1 MGGMNWTERECE
13 TGMNVAPLGTIV
25 VAQARGAGS
34 LGLAGSSGDDRSR
47 CIKETS
53 RRQSQQKLMID

>member
-1 MGGMNWTERECE
+1 MEAERGCE
-13 TGMNVAPLGTIV
+13 TGMTVAPLGTIV

-53 RRQSQQKLMID
+53 RRQSTEIDD